1 MYHATGCDPSVS
13 HRYFMGVEFSFR
25 DVDYAWTEWSYMGA
39 RPIGFLGRTELGVVL
54 VDFKVH

>member
-1 MYHATGCDPSVS
+1 MCHATGFDPSVL
-13 HRYFMGVEFSFR
+13 HRYFMGVELAYR

-39 RPIGFLGRTELGVVL
+39 RSMGFLGRTELGVVL